1 MRLVQPQLP
10 VLVKNTI
17 VQLNLNVLIDL
28 SSLSCLTLFIPG
40 KFTLL
45 VQGAAPDPE
54 VEQEHSS
61 NREEQPPAN
70 AGITTVVIQRLPK
83 NAMAL
88 YNSKN
93 ISVPS
98 GSDMQHISDSKN
110 ELLKTRNCAEPVAEV
125 TSQHHDI
132 QNIDFT
138 AMNLLAS
145 ASTFQQGNL

>member
-1 MRLVQPQLP
+1 MKILF
-10 VLVKNTI
+10 
-17 VQLNLNVLIDL
+17 DWC
-28 SSLSCLTLFIPG
+28 SLFCLMLFISG

-45 VQGAAPDPE
+45 VQSAAPGPE
-54 VEQEHSS
+54 VEEQHLLS

-83 NAMAL
+83 NAVT

-93 ISVPS
+93 MSVPS
-98 GSDMQHISDSKN
+98 GSDMQRLSGGNKC
-110 ELLKTRNCAEPVAEV
+110 ELLKTRNGAERVSEAASE
-125 TSQHHDI
+125 HHDN

-145 ASTFQQGNL
+145 ASTFQQGNF

>member
-1 MRLVQPQLP
+1 M
-10 VLVKNTI
+10 
-17 VQLNLNVLIDL
+17 
-28 SSLSCLTLFIPG
+28 LFISG

-45 VQGAAPDPE
+45 VQSAAPGPE
-54 VEQEHSS
+54 VEEQHLLS

-83 NAMAL
+83 NAMT

-93 ISVPS
+93 MSVPS
-98 GSDMQHISDSKN
+98 GSDMQCLSGNKC
-110 ELLKTRNCAEPVAEV
+110 ELLKTRNGAERVSKAASE
-125 TSQHHDI
+125 HHDN

-145 ASTFQQGNL
+145 ASTFQQGNF